1 VSLPVTAPLAPML
14 AKAAASIPADPVGEW
29 LYEPKWDGFRCIA
42 FRDGDELV
50 LTSRKERPFNR
61 YFPEVVEQLASEL
74 PPHIVVDGEIVVAA
88 QGDRG
93 GLEFDA
99 LLQRIHPAESRVRR
113 LAQETPAL
121 FIGFDVLALGDRA
134 LLDAPLSERR
144 ALVDEHVQVRTP
156 ATTDAATAHDW
167 FTRFEG
173 AGLDGIVAKPLAST
187 YQPDVRGWVK
197 VKHER
202 TAECVVAGYRIHKD
216 GQGIGSLLL
225 GLYDDAGT
233 LHHVGVAAS
242 FTAKERRN
250 LLSEM
255 EPFTHDAIAGHPWR
269 EWAEASAHAQEQ
281 GARMPGAPS
290 RWNTTK
296 DLSWTAVRPERVV
309 EVTFTQLEN
318 GRFRHNAHVLRWRPD
333 RDPSSCRYDQLEV
346 AARLDLRELLGAQ

>member
-1 VSLPVTAPLAPML
+1 VTLPVTPPLAPML
-14 AKAAASIPADPVGEW
+14 AKAADAIPVDPAGQW

-42 FRDGDELV
+42 FRDGGELV

-61 YFPEVVEQLASEL
+61 YFPEVVAQLAEQLPSR
-74 PPHIVVDGEIVVAA
+74 IVVDGEIVVAGRA
-88 QGDRG
+88 DRG
-93 GLEFDA
+93 GLDFDA

-113 LAQETPAL
+113 LAEETPAL
-121 FIGFDVLALGDRA
+121 FIGFDVLAIDDRS
-134 LLDAPLSERR
+134 LLDAALRERR
-144 ALVDEHVQVRTP
+144 PLVDAHVPLRTP
-156 ATTDAATAHDW
+156 ATTDPTTAADW

-173 AGLDGIVAKPLAST
+173 AGLDGIVAKPLDSI
-187 YQPDVRGWVK
+187 YQPDVRGWIK

-202 TAECVVAGYRIHKD
+202 TAECVVAGFRTHKD
-216 GQGIGSLLL
+216 GQGVGSLLL
-225 GLYDDAGT
+225 GLFDDDSK

-250 LLSEM
+250 LLGEL
-255 EPFTHDAIAGHPWR
+255 EPLTHDALTNHPWR
-269 EWAEASAHAQEQ
+269 EWAEASAHAQEH

-296 DLSWTAVRPERVV
+296 DLSWTAIRPERVV

-333 RDPSSCRYDQLEV
+333 REPSSCRYDQLNV
-346 AARLDLRELLGAQ
+346 AARLDVKELLGAP